1 MTPGYRI
8 ASPLGDIVLRVEDD
22 VLTGLFFVGQKYFPA
37 LSIVSVQQSMPLV
50 ARQAQT
56 QLGEFFAGERR
67 IFTVPLHRRGTAFQ
81 RLVWKELS
89 SIPYG
94 VTVSY
99 GAIAQRMGLASGAA
113 RAVGSANGKNP
124 VSLIVPCHR
133 VIASTGDLTG
143 YAGGL
148 DRKQALLALES
159 GSHVDRHADLFDG
172 A

>member
-22 VLTGLFFVGQKYFPA
+22 LLTGLFFVGQKYFPA
-37 LSIVSVQQSMPLV
+37 LSIASVQQSMPPV

-67 IFTVPLHRRGTAFQ
+67 VFTVPLHLRGTAFQ

-89 SIPYG
+89 KIPYG

-99 GAIAQRMGLASGAA
+99 GTIAQRMGLPCGAA

-159 GSHVDRHADLFDG
+159 GSHVDLFDG
-172 A
+172 I